1 MNKYFQ
7 YFLAILVIILGASV
21 TLNTVDE
28 YISRNSDVALRNIDA
43 SGVSSFILNIRRLE
57 TFCRIYA
64 LGSNMFK
71 LRYNINKAYDGI

>member
-43 SGVSSFILNIRRLE
+43 SIIELTKQIDSLKRNNRGQ
-57 TFCRIYA
+57 
-64 LGSNMFK
+64 GS
-71 LRYNINKAYDGI
+71 IGSTPTE